1 MDLVHGLAN
10 QRALYDSLSSQLVEQ
25 LHEKLKALGT
35 ITCSRLRFLVLLTN
49 ASPIISYSTTELKI
63 YQHSLSKNINNQR
76 KFLSSTLR
84 QLKNSQIM
92 RVRECGPT
100 FLTQSS

>member
-10 QRALYDSLSSQLVEQ
+10 QRAMYDSLSSQLVEQ

-63 YQHSLSKNINNQR
+63 YQHSLSKNINNL
-76 KFLSSTLR
+76 KISIFHTPSTKKLA
-84 QLKNSQIM
+84 NYA
-92 RVRECGPT
+92 CT
-100 FLTQSS
+100 

>member
-1 MDLVHGLAN
+1 MNLVHGLAN

-49 ASPIISYSTTELKI
+49 ASPIISYSITELKI
-63 YQHSLSKNINNQR
+63 YQHSLSKNINNL
-76 KFLSSTLR
+76 KISIFHTPSTKKLA
-84 QLKNSQIM
+84 NYA
-92 RVRECGPT
+92 CT
-100 FLTQSS
+100 

>member
-1 MDLVHGLAN
+1 MNLVHGLAN

-63 YQHSLSKNINNQR
+63 HQHSLSKNINNL
-76 KFLSSTLR
+76 KISIFHTLSTKKLA
-84 QLKNSQIM
+84 NYA
-92 RVRECGPT
+92 CT
-100 FLTQSS
+100 